1 MPSNGKKEP
10 EENLRD
16 KIRSFFSP
24 QDSKKRKD
32 GLPPKTHFSIWYFLI
47 AFLLFSYLQQTYIR
61 GSEIAEMFAGDG
73 PRSWRNLPPTHP
85 RVR

>member
-1 MPSNGKKEP
+1 MPPYEKKEP
-10 EENLRD
+10 GENLQD
-16 KIRSFFSP
+16 QIRSFFGP
-24 QDSKKRKD
+24 PDPREKKD
-32 GLPPKTHFSIWYFLI
+32 ALPPKVHFSIWYFLI

-61 GSEIAEMFAGDG
+61 GSEIAEMFGGDG